1 MRDLG
6 LDLSHLD
13 RLLGDV
19 VLEGEIARTAQTAVF
34 RISSSRSH
42 GAVPLALKVGLAPS
56 STEDL
61 ARFRHEVRLLSETR
75 HPNVVEVYDFGVLP
89 GDFPFFTMEL
99 LAGESVA
106 ERLRT
111 AGWEVF
117 YDAAMQAAAGL
128 AHIHRQGIV
137 HMDIKPDNLGLGL
150 GLGLGLAAGPGRLGV
165 KILDFGLAQEAH
177 GLLDR
182 RIRGTLAYTAPE
194 VLLQDSYDHRA
205 DLYSL
210 GMTLFELATG
220 VLPSAGDARDDMA
233 AIRFHLE
240 GTPPDPLALRSD
252 LPPELARILLR
263 LIQRD
268 PGERYASAGRLLAD
282 LAAAAGRTLDAA
294 ALSGSE
300 GQVLASRLVGR
311 EEILGRLRGELAA
324 AADGR
329 GGAVLIAGREG
340 SGKSRL
346 LRELRLLAALD
357 GARVGRGGAKPN
369 ARPDSEEPAAPLAPF
384 LEALA
389 GLGISVHPATPQAG
403 ESGQRA
409 RYRLYREIALDLAA
423 HAATGPP
430 IVLLLDDLHLA
441 GRESEELLAYLGEE
455 LRGFRVMVVA
465 TRRTGETAVSATAA
479 AADDG
484 GAVLRLALDPLDRA
498 ATARL
503 VDACLGTANLPAS
516 FYAWMTDETHGL
528 PGDVQQVLRLL
539 ILDGVLLY
547 RDGEW
552 KPSLPGLSRWAKA
565 PGGRVE
571 QEWQRILA
579 LPAEAR
585 QILDAAAV
593 LSGPFSLDLLAAL
606 LDADPQAA
614 YEQLSH
620 LVTQGHFDRLQ
631 EAEGVLYL
639 LSQRRVQQ
647 ALAQAIDEEPDGE
660 RRIRL
665 HRRAAEIL
673 EERLRRGEPGSAAVL
688 AAPIAEHFWR
698 AGQRAQSLPYLL
710 RAAAQA
716 TAVYGYSQAAALYGR
731 AAEAASDSEPAAAIQ
746 ALAAQAESLTGAG
759 SYARALRVYHDL
771 LRRSDL
777 ERGSQGGRAF
787 AAGLLLRKG
796 RLHTRLGEH
805 EQALESHDEGL
816 RLLTGPPAGS
826 DAAVSAETT
835 PELEVDLLQGKAL
848 ALRDLADWDA
858 AFQAARSALARAGR
872 ERLERQ
878 RATLLNTLAMLY
890 SDRGDWRRAGR
901 LARRGLRV
909 AERCGDDGLCLTLR
923 NNLANVLWKTGAYE
937 QALDLYRRNLACCER
952 THDLWGELFAL
963 NNLGIMEGSRGSWM
977 AAREPLSRSV
987 EVARRLGAKENE
999 ALSRLNLGEVE
1010 EVLGRWPRAERHYER
1025 ALKLLEDI
1033 PDHPDRFTVL
1043 AQLASLDRKR
1053 GRGTEA
1059 ERRAR
1064 EALDGAGRIGDNDLL
1079 AQCWYQLGLIE
1090 KDRDNFDGAGEHLR
1104 RALELWET
1112 GGTRQSL
1119 ARVHISLA
1127 DLYLRDGETA
1137 QAERHTGEAR
1147 RRAEELGD
1155 RFTLAKLLTIE
1166 ARLAST
1172 REEPEPAERLFADG
1186 VRLLEELETPYEHA
1200 RSLYEWGLRTLN
1212 VDTAL
1217 RRMRRALAGFE
1228 RLGAETESRRASGAL
1243 EHIREHQRLTPGRG
1257 TGAVLAEVLKV
1268 INSTL
1273 DLQEV
1278 LRRTMDLVLERLGG
1292 ESGMIVLSNRL
1303 TQDLEIAV
1311 ARNIGGT
1318 GSDGNDGEVGR
1329 TLSESVVRRVIE
1341 SREPVLAV
1349 DALADGRFAG
1359 AQSIIARHIL
1369 SILCVPL
1376 AIKDRLAGAIYID
1389 HRESRHLFGQSDLEF
1404 LIAFAD
1410 QAAIAIENAR
1420 LYTELEAS
1428 RLRLKE
1434 ENETLRSEILSAHSL
1449 GSLIGRSRVISD
1461 LKQMLEKVAQSPS
1474 TVLVRGE
1481 SGTGKG
1487 LVARIIH
1494 GSSPRRQAPFIHFN
1508 CAALPETLVESELFG
1523 HEKGSFTGATGTKPG
1538 RFELANQGTIFL
1550 DEIGKVSLSVQA
1562 KLLRVVEEKEFERV
1576 GGTRTMRADVRIV
1589 AATNLD
1595 LEAAIV
1601 RNEFREDLFYR
1612 LNIIPIVLPPLRER
1626 RDDIPYLV
1634 QHFLAKISRDQ
1645 GKPPKD
1651 LDPAVLGL
1659 FAAYSWPG
1667 NVREL
1672 EAAIHRAF
1680 VLAGGDTLTV
1690 ADFGWIALDV
1700 QGQGQGP
1707 HTAAPRPPEVPG
1719 LTPTILLAEGGYEEA
1734 LDQYDRQLIA
1744 AGLAQ
1749 CGGKIRETA
1758 RLLGI
1763 ARNTLRA
1770 KMKRYA
1776 LQASGE

>member
-1 MRDLG
+1 VRG

-19 VLEGEIARTAQTAVF
+19 VLEGEIARTAQAAVF
-34 RISSSRSH
+34 RISSSRAH
-42 GAVPLALKVGLAPS
+42 GGGASLALKVGLTPS

-99 LAGESVA
+99 LSGESVA

-111 AGWEVF
+111 AGWEAF
-117 YDAAMQAAAGL
+117 YDAAIQAAAGL

-137 HMDIKPDNLGLGL
+137 HMDIKPANFGFGLGKHEI
-150 GLGLGLAAGPGRLGV
+150 

-177 GLLDR
+177 GVLDR

-210 GMTLFELATG
+210 GITLFELATG
-220 VLPSAGDARDDMA
+220 VLPSAGDDTA

-240 GTPPDPLALRSD
+240 GEPPDPLTLRPD

-263 LIQRD
+263 LMQRD
-268 PGERYASAGRLLAD
+268 PGERYASAGRLLLD
-282 LAAAAGRTLDAA
+282 LAAAAGRSLDTL
-294 ALSGSE
+294 ALASSE

-324 AADGR
+324 AAAGR
-329 GGAVLIAGREG
+329 GGAVLLAGREG

-357 GARVGRGGAKPN
+357 GARVGRGSAKPGIKPG
-369 ARPDSEEPAAPLAPF
+369 AEEPAQPLAPF
-384 LEALA
+384 LAALA
-389 GLGISVHPATPQAG
+389 GLGIEVRPAEQQAG

-441 GRESEELLAYLGEE
+441 GPESEELLTYLGEE
-455 LRGFRVMVVA
+455 LRGFRALVVA
-465 TRRTGETAVSATAA
+465 TRRTAETAAPQAA
-479 AADDG
+479 AAAHDG
-484 GAVLRLALDPLDRA
+484 GPVLQLDLDPLDRA

-503 VDACLGTANLPAS
+503 VDACLGTSHLPAG
-516 FYAWMTDETHGL
+516 FYTWMADETHGL
-528 PGDVQQVLRLL
+528 PGDVQQVLRHL
-539 ILDGVLLY
+539 ILDHVLLY

-552 KPSLPGLSRWAKA
+552 KPSLPGLSRWAKT
-565 PGGRVE
+565 PGGRAE

-579 LPAEAR
+579 LPPAAR
-585 QILDAAAV
+585 KILDAAAV
-593 LSGPFSLDLLAAL
+593 LGEPFSLDLLAAL
-606 LDADPQAA
+606 LGADPQAV
-614 YEQLSH
+614 YEELSL
-620 LVTQGHFDRLQ
+620 LVAQGYCERLR
-631 EAEGVLYL
+631 ETEGALYL
-639 LSQRRVQQ
+639 LAQRRVQQ
-647 ALAQAIDEEPDGE
+647 ALYQALDEDPDSE
-660 RRIRL
+660 RRRRL
-665 HRRAAEIL
+665 HRRAGEIL
-673 EERLRRGEPGSAAVL
+673 EERLRRGEPGLAAAVSAA
-688 AAPIAEHFWR
+688 IAEHFWR
-698 AGQRAQSLPYLL
+698 AGERARSLPYLL

-716 TAVYGYSQAAALYGR
+716 TAVYGHAQAAALYGR
-731 AAEAASDSEPAAAIQ
+731 AAEATAEIEPAAGIQ
-746 ALAAQAESLTGAG
+746 ALAAQAESLAGAG

-771 LRRSDL
+771 LRRPDL
-777 ERGSQGGRAF
+777 ERSSRSGRLF

-805 EQALESHDEGL
+805 PMALESHDDGL
-816 RLLTGPPAGS
+816 HLLTGSGIA
-826 DAAVSAETT
+826 
-835 PELEVDLLQGKAL
+835 PEIEIDLLQGKAL
-848 ALRDLADWDA
+848 ALRDLGDWDA
-858 AFQAARSALARAGR
+858 AFQAARAALARAGR

-878 RATLLNTLAMLY
+878 RAMLLNTLAMLY

-901 LARRGLRV
+901 LARRGLWV
-909 AERCGDDGLCLTLR
+909 AERCGDDSLCLTLR

-937 QALDLYRRNLACCER
+937 QALDLYRRNLACCEQ

-963 NNLGIMEGSRGSWM
+963 NNLGIMEGSRGNWM
-977 AAREPLSRSV
+977 AAREPLVRSV
-987 EVARRLGAKENE
+987 EVARRLGARENE

-1033 PDHPDRFTVL
+1033 PDQPDRFTVL

-1053 GRGTEA
+1053 GRGSEA

-1064 EALDGAGRIGDNDLL
+1064 EALDGAARIGDDDLR

-1119 ARVHISLA
+1119 ARLHISLA
-1127 DLYLRDGETA
+1127 DLCLRDGETA
-1137 QAERHTGEAR
+1137 QAGRHAQEAR
-1147 RRAEELGD
+1147 RRVEELGD
-1155 RFTLAKLLTIE
+1155 RFTLAKLLTVE
-1166 ARLAST
+1166 ARLASS
-1172 REEPEPAERLFADG
+1172 REELDLAERLFSDG

-1200 RSLYEWGLRTLN
+1200 RSLYEWGLRTLD
-1212 VDTAL
+1212 VDSSL
-1217 RRMRRALAGFE
+1217 RRLRRALAGFE
-1228 RLGAETESRRASGAL
+1228 RLGAETESRRTSGAL
-1243 EHIREHQRLTPGRG
+1243 ERVREHQRLTPGRA
-1257 TGAVLAEVLKV
+1257 TGSVLAEVLKV

-1278 LRRTMDLVLERLGG
+1278 LRRTMDLVLDRLGG
-1292 ESGMIVLSNRL
+1292 ESGMIVLCNRL
-1303 TQDLEIAV
+1303 TQELEIAV
-1311 ARNIGGT
+1311 ARNIGNG
-1318 GSDGNDGEVGR
+1318 GSGSAGSGEEGDEGWM
-1329 TLSESVVRRVIE
+1329 LSESVVRRVIE

-1349 DALADGRFAG
+1349 DALTDGRFAG
-1359 AQSIIARHIL
+1359 AQSIVARHIL

-1376 AIKDRLAGAIYID
+1376 TIKDRPAGAIYID

-1420 LYTELEAS
+1420 LYTELAAS
-1428 RLRLKE
+1428 RLLLKE
-1434 ENETLRSEILSAHSL
+1434 ENESLRSEILSTHSL

-1461 LKQMLEKVAQSPS
+1461 LKQTLEKVAQSSS

-1494 GSSPRRQAPFIHFN
+1494 AASPRRQAPFVHFN

-1523 HEKGSFTGATGTKPG
+1523 HEKGSFTGAIGTKPG
-1538 RFELANQGTIFL
+1538 RFELAHQGTIFL
-1550 DEIGKVSLSVQA
+1550 DEIGKVSPAVQA

-1576 GGTRTMRADVRIV
+1576 GGTRTMRADVRIL

-1595 LEAAIV
+1595 LEAAIT

-1645 GKPPKD
+1645 GRPPKE

-1659 FAAYSWPG
+1659 FAAYAWPG

-1680 VLAGGDTLTV
+1680 VLSGSDTLTV
-1690 ADFGWIALDV
+1690 ADFAWIALDV
-1700 QGQGQGP
+1700 QGP

-1719 LTPTILLAEGGYEEA
+1719 LTPTVLLAEGGYEEA

-1744 AGLAQ
+1744 AGLTQ

-1770 KMKRYA
+1770 KMKKYG

>member
-1 MRDLG
+1 M
-6 LDLSHLD
+6 
-13 RLLGDV
+13 
-19 VLEGEIARTAQTAVF
+19 AAA
-34 RISSSRSH
+34 
-42 GAVPLALKVGLAPS
+42 PLALKVGLIPS

-99 LAGESVA
+99 LTGENVA

-117 YDAAMQAAAGL
+117 YDAAIQAAAGL

-137 HMDIKPDNLGLGL
+137 HMDIKPANLGLAP
-150 GLGLGLAAGPGRLGV
+150 LAPLAPDTAGPGKLNV

-177 GLLDR
+177 SLLDR

-210 GMTLFELATG
+210 GITLFELATG
-220 VLPSAGDARDDMA
+220 VLPSAGDARDDTA

-263 LIQRD
+263 LLQRD
-268 PGERYASAGRLLAD
+268 PGERYASAGRLLLD
-282 LAAAAGRTLDAA
+282 LAAAAGRTLDAT
-294 ALSGSE
+294 ALAGSE

-340 SGKSRL
+340 AGKSRL

-357 GARVGRGGAKPN
+357 GARIGRGSAKSTPS
-369 ARPDSEEPAAPLAPF
+369 DSTEPAQPLAPF

-389 GLGISVHPATPQAG
+389 DLGIEVRPAEPPAG
-403 ESGQRA
+403 ESGQRG

-441 GRESEELLAYLGEE
+441 GRESEELLTYLGEE
-455 LRGFRVMVVA
+455 LRGFRVLVVA
-465 TRRTGETAVSATAA
+465 TRRAGETPVEARSAASAA
-479 AADDG
+479 LAALATSAALDEG
-484 GAVLRLALDPLDRA
+484 GAVLRLDLDPLDSA

-503 VDACLGTANLPAS
+503 VDACLGTAHLPAS
-516 FYAWMTDETHGL
+516 FYAWMAEETHGL
-528 PGDVQQVLRLL
+528 PGEIQQVLRHL

-552 KPSLPGLSRWAKA
+552 KPSLPGLSRWART
-565 PGGRVE
+565 PGGRAE

-585 QILDAAAV
+585 KILDAAAV
-593 LSGPFSLDLLAAL
+593 LAEPFSLDLLAAL
-606 LDADPQAA
+606 LSADPQAV
-614 YEQLSH
+614 YEQLSA
-620 LVTQGHFDRLQ
+620 LVTQGHVERLR
-631 EAEGVLYL
+631 EAGGALYL
-639 LSQRRVQQ
+639 LAQRRIQQ
-647 ALAQAIDEEPDGE
+647 AMARALDEEPDGE
-660 RRIRL
+660 RRMHL

-673 EERLRRGEPGSAAVL
+673 EERLRQGEHGLAGALTAS

-698 AGQRAQSLPYLL
+698 GGQRARSLPYLL
-710 RAAAQA
+710 RAASQA
-716 TAVYGYSQAAALYGR
+716 TAVYGHAQAAALYGR
-731 AAEAASDSEPAAAIQ
+731 AAEAAAESEPAAAIQ
-746 ALAAQAESLTGAG
+746 PLAAQAEALAGAG

-771 LRRSDL
+771 LRRPDL
-777 ERGSQGGRAF
+777 ERSSRSGRLF
-787 AAGLLLRKG
+787 AAGLFLRKG

-805 EQALESHDEGL
+805 AVALESHDEGL
-816 RLLTGPPAGS
+816 RLLPAS
-826 DAAVSAETT
+826 TDSNSA
-835 PELEVDLLQGKAL
+835 PGLEIDLLQGKAL

-858 AFQAARSALARAGR
+858 AFQAARSALARAGK
-872 ERLERQ
+872 EKLERQ
-878 RATLLNTLAMLY
+878 RAMLLNTLAMLY

-901 LARRGLRV
+901 LARRGLWV
-909 AERCGDDGLCLTLR
+909 AERCGDDNLCLSLR

-937 QALDLYRRNLACCER
+937 PALDLYRRNLACCER

-987 EVARRLGAKENE
+987 EVARRLGARENE

-1025 ALKLLEDI
+1025 ALKLLADI

-1064 EALDGAGRIGDNDLL
+1064 EALDGATRIGDNDLL

-1090 KDRDNFDGAGEHLR
+1090 KDRDNFDGAGRHLR

-1119 ARVHISLA
+1119 ARLHISLA
-1127 DLYLRDGETA
+1127 DLCLRDGETA
-1137 QAERHTGEAR
+1137 QAERHTQEAR
-1147 RRAEELGD
+1147 RRVEELGD

-1172 REEPEPAERLFADG
+1172 RDEPEPAERLFSDG

-1200 RSLYEWGLRTLN
+1200 RSLYEWGLRTLD

-1243 EHIREHQRLTPGRG
+1243 ERIREHQRLTPGRA
-1257 TGAVLAEVLKV
+1257 TGSVLAEVLKV

-1273 DLQEV
+1273 DLHEV

-1303 TQDLEIAV
+1303 TRDLEIAV
-1311 ARNIGGT
+1311 ARNIGGE
-1318 GSDGNDGEVGR
+1318 SDGEEGWM
-1329 TLSESVVRRVIE
+1329 LSESVVRRVIE

-1376 AIKDRLAGAIYID
+1376 AIKDRIAGAIYID

-1404 LIAFAD
+1404 LVAFAD

-1428 RLRLKE
+1428 RQRLKE
-1434 ENETLRSEILSAHSL
+1434 ENETLRSEILSTHNL
-1449 GSLIGRSRVISD
+1449 GSLIGRSRLISD
-1461 LKQMLEKVAQSPS
+1461 LKQTLEKVAQSPS

-1494 GSSPRRQAPFIHFN
+1494 AASPRRQAPFVHFN

-1523 HEKGSFTGATGTKPG
+1523 HEKGSFTGATGTKLG
-1538 RFELANQGTIFL
+1538 RFELAHQGTIFL
-1550 DEIGKVSLSVQA
+1550 DEIGKISPAVQS

-1576 GGTRTMRADVRIV
+1576 GGTRTLRADVRIL

-1595 LEAAIV
+1595 LEEAIT

-1645 GKPPKD
+1645 GRPPKE

-1659 FAAYSWPG
+1659 FAAYTWPG

-1690 ADFGWIALDV
+1690 ADFGWIALEV
-1700 QGQGQGP
+1700 QGPQA
-1707 HTAAPRPPEVPG
+1707 TAPRPPEVPG

-1734 LDQYDRQLIA
+1734 LDLYDRQLIA

-1770 KMKRYA
+1770 KMKKYA

>member
-1 MRDLG
+1 VRDLG

-19 VLEGEIARTAQTAVF
+19 VLEGEIARTAQAAVF
-34 RISSSRSH
+34 QISSSSRAH
-42 GAVPLALKVGLAPS
+42 GGGSLALKVGLVPS

-111 AGWEVF
+111 AGWDVF
-117 YDAAMQAAAGL
+117 YDAAIQAAAGL

-137 HMDIKPDNLGLGL
+137 HMDIKPDNLGLSL
-150 GLGLGLAAGPGRLGV
+150 GLVAGPGKLGV

-177 GLLDR
+177 SLLDR

-210 GMTLFELATG
+210 GITLFELATG
-220 VLPSAGDARDDMA
+220 VLPSAGDVRDVRDETA

-240 GTPPDPLALRSD
+240 GTPPDPLALRPD

-263 LIQRD
+263 LMQRD
-268 PGERYASAGRLLAD
+268 PGERYPSAGRLLLD
-282 LAAAAGRTLDAA
+282 LAAAAGRPLDVT
-294 ALSGSE
+294 ALSGAE

-311 EEILGRLRGELAA
+311 DEILGRLRSELAA
-324 AADGR
+324 AAGGR
-329 GGAVLIAGREG
+329 GGAVLLTGREG
-340 SGKSRL
+340 AGKSRL

-357 GARVGRGGAKPN
+357 GARVGRGSASSRGGPRAGQSAKPDG
-369 ARPDSEEPAAPLAPF
+369 AEPAQPLAPF

-389 GLGISVHPATPQAG
+389 DLGIEVHPAEPQAG

-441 GRESEELLAYLGEE
+441 GSESEELLTYLGEE
-455 LRGFRVMVVA
+455 LRGFRALVVA
-465 TRRTGETAVSATAA
+465 TRRGGEIAASAPPLA

-484 GAVLRLALDPLDRA
+484 SAVLRLDLDPLDRA

-503 VDACLGTANLPAS
+503 VDACLGTAHLPAS
-516 FYAWMTDETHGL
+516 FYAWMADETHGL
-528 PGDVQQVLRLL
+528 PGDVHQVLRHL
-539 ILDGVLLY
+539 IADGVLLH

-552 KPSLPGLSRWAKA
+552 KPSLPGLSRWAKT
-565 PGGRVE
+565 PGGRAE
-571 QEWQRILA
+571 QEWQHILA
-579 LPAEAR
+579 LSAEAR
-585 QILDAAAV
+585 KILDAAAV
-593 LSGPFSLDLLAAL
+593 LAEPFSLELLAAL
-606 LDADPQAA
+606 LEADPQIL
-614 YEQLSH
+614 YEQLSL
-620 LVTQGHFDRLQ
+620 LVTQGHLERLR
-631 EAEGVLYL
+631 EAGGALYL
-639 LSQRRVQQ
+639 LAQRRLQQ
-647 ALAQAIDEEPDGE
+647 ALSQALDQEPDGA
-660 RRIRL
+660 RRMRL
-665 HRRAAEIL
+665 HQRAAEIL
-673 EERLRRGEPGSAAVL
+673 EERLRRDEHGAATL

-710 RAAAQA
+710 RAAGQA
-716 TAVYGYSQAAALYGR
+716 TAVYGYAQAAALYGR
-731 AAEAASDSEPAAAIQ
+731 AAEAAAESEPAAALR
-746 ALAAQAESLTGAG
+746 ALAAQAEALAGAG
-759 SYARALRVYHDL
+759 SYARALRAYHDV
-771 LRRSDL
+771 LRRPDL
-777 ERGSQGGRAF
+777 ERGSQEGRIF

-805 EQALESHDEGL
+805 EPALESHEEGL

-826 DAAVSAETT
+826 DSA
-835 PELEVDLLQGKAL
+835 PELEIDLLQGKAL
-848 ALRDLADWDA
+848 ALRDLGDWDA

-872 ERLERQ
+872 AGLERQ

-901 LARRGLRV
+901 LARRGLWT

-923 NNLANVLWKTGAYE
+923 NNLANVLWKTGGYE
-937 QALDLYRRNLACCER
+937 QALDLYRRNLAGCER

-963 NNLGIMEGSRGSWM
+963 NNLGIMEGSRGSWL
-977 AAREPLSRSV
+977 AAREPLVRSV
-987 EVARRLGAKENE
+987 EVARRLGARENE

-1059 ERRAR
+1059 ERRVR
-1064 EALDGAGRIGDNDLL
+1064 EALDGAGRTGDNDLL

-1090 KDRDNFDGAGEHLR
+1090 KDRDDFDGAGEHLR

-1127 DLYLRDGETA
+1127 DLCLRDGETA
-1137 QAERHTGEAR
+1137 QAGRHAEEAR
-1147 RRAEELGD
+1147 RRVEELGD

-1166 ARLAST
+1166 ARLASA
-1172 REEPEPAERLFADG
+1172 REEPEPAERLFSDG

-1200 RSLYEWGLRTLN
+1200 RSLYEWGLRTLD

-1228 RLGAETESRRASGAL
+1228 RLGAETESRRTSGAL
-1243 EHIREHQRLTPGRG
+1243 ERIREHQRLTPGKG
-1257 TGAVLAEVLKV
+1257 SNSVLAEVLKV

-1273 DLQEV
+1273 DLQET

-1303 TQDLEIAV
+1303 TRDLEIAV
-1311 ARNIGGT
+1311 ARNIGGS
-1318 GSDGNDGEVGR
+1318 GNRSEDGDEGWM
-1329 TLSESVVRRVIE
+1329 LSESVVRQVIE

-1349 DALADGRFAG
+1349 DALADGRFTG

-1376 AIKDRLAGAIYID
+1376 AIKDRIAGAIYID
-1389 HRESRHLFGQSDLEF
+1389 HRQSRHLFGQSDLEF
-1404 LIAFAD
+1404 LVAFAD

-1434 ENETLRSEILSAHSL
+1434 ENESLRSEILSTHSL

-1494 GSSPRRQAPFIHFN
+1494 GASPRRQAPFVHFN

-1538 RFELANQGTIFL
+1538 RFELAHQGTIFL
-1550 DEIGKVSLSVQA
+1550 DEIGKVSLAVQS

-1576 GGTRTMRADVRIV
+1576 GGTRTMRADVRIL

-1612 LNIIPIVLPPLRER
+1612 LNIIPLVLPPLRER
-1626 RDDIPYLV
+1626 REDIPYLV

-1659 FAAYSWPG
+1659 FAAYTWPG

-1700 QGQGQGP
+1700 QGQGP

-1770 KMKRYA
+1770 KMKKYS